1 MYRSFTQNN
10 SLCTRLLNK
19 SFSVNLS
26 QSQYLSCHAKPD
38 RTKWEDHMY
47 IEQRLSYAHIAFPVQ
62 GTCYGFLQ
70 MSGAR
75 NQNSRKRL
83 TCKNYIKLANPQINQ
98 SPCLHS
104 LFSSVLIHPNR
115 LIYTTA
121 GRLDI
126 HCEAERFLLLVG
138 IFCHN
143 FLEIPNRPKHSV
155 KFVCPCSNYSRSLGW
170 LDRLLILNR

>member
-10 SLCTRLLNK
+10 SLYTRLLNK

-38 RTKWEDHMY
+38 RTKWEHHMY
-47 IEQRLSYAHIAFPVQ
+47 IEQRPSYAHIAFPMQ

-83 TCKNYIKLANPQINQ
+83 TCKNYIKLANPQINFQ
-98 SPCLHS
+98 
-104 LFSSVLIHPNR
+104 
-115 LIYTTA
+115 
-121 GRLDI
+121 RLDTSKQANI
-126 HCEAERFLLLVG
+126 YHCWVAGYTLRSRTVSFAGWDLLPQLSGDSQQTEAFGKVCLPLL
-138 IFCHN
+138 
-143 FLEIPNRPKHSV
+143 
-155 KFVCPCSNYSRSLGW
+155 
-170 LDRLLILNR
+170 